1 MEYKNYEVVKD
12 SDVRYFVIKPLKG
25 KLPNALAGKFTSVE
39 FAKIN
44 IDRYIEENVYAKAR
58 SE

>member
-58 SE
+58 TE